1 MKKLT
6 FLLTLSVLFFVGCN
20 IEEVQTID
28 EVQTLDSSNENLT
41 QSRSSSGELFDM
53 NDRFATEKTGAN
65 GFGKVFV
72 TQSGGTIEV
81 KLIQAKGLL
90 PNHEYELQVT
100 VDFENFYTSACFA
113 SNPSGHW
120 KITNFELPA
129 NFDPGDYRVDLFVTH
144 CEPTVPGDGDTGEF
158 LTAFF
163 DRDPLLSCEPFVIV
177 TVK

>member
-1 MKKLT
+1 MKKLI
-6 FLLTLSVLFFVGCN
+6 FMLTLSALFLVGCS
-20 IEEVQTID
+20 IEEVQIM
-28 EVQTLDSSNENLT
+28 DSSNENLT

-100 VDFENFYTSACFA
+100 FDDFANFYTSACFA

-129 NFDPGDYRVDLFVTH
+129 NFDPGDYRLDLFVTH
-144 CEPTVPGDGDTGEF
+144 CEPTVSGLGDTGEF

-163 DRDPLLSCEPFVIV
+163 DRDPLLSCMPFVMV